1 MCCICMVSRMV
12 SQLIQCRDDHDVAD
26 NAWKGGSLNTQEP
39 AWSERVAAGTQAWHE
54 YVPIR
59 SRADRLEIYRSF
71 DFGSI
76 ATVVSLHRICVSYFS
91 LGVTHPRSAKSAWYM
106 LSRPDAM

>member
-1 MCCICMVSRMV
+1 M
-12 SQLIQCRDDHDVAD
+12 AD

-59 SRADRLEIYRSF
+59 TRGSTAAERLQIYRSF

-76 ATVVSLHRICVSYFS
+76 ATVVSVHCICLFY
-91 LGVTHPRSAKSAWYM
+91 
-106 LSRPDAM
+106 LSS

>member
-1 MCCICMVSRMV
+1 MCCLFSVSCV
-12 SQLIQCRDDHDVAD
+12 INQLTQCRDDHDVAD

-59 SRADRLEIYRSF
+59 SRGATAADRLQIYRSF

-76 ATVVSLHRICVSYFS
+76 ATVVSVQNTCMCCSS
-91 LGVTHPRSAKSAWYM
+91 GG
-106 LSRPDAM
+106 